1 MATTNKLANAF
12 AKRDIREQIQTLS
25 HVLGLS
31 LAAGIFLLLFVNL
44 RGMSLLASILG
55 PAGATVSIETATKGI
70 MKSIDLTPEVLHASF
85 GYVRI
90 RSIASPLA
98 IMGLTSQAALLAAQD
113 TRTPVLAVIVA
124 SAVNIIGDYIFVA
137 KMGWGIRGASL
148 ATCMASIMSNGM
160 LVTKVWKMM
169 GKMKYSYGQET
180 MMEASSGSESILQSN
195 YAHDALAS
203 NKNGD
208 SAAEIPF
215 MSFPDSKSFVSLL
228 GLVGPMFF
236 VMLFKICGYSAM
248 TIRSGDFGMLSLACH
263 SVMMRV
269 FFFFATAGD
278 AISQA
283 AQTFLPGLLYQK
295 SVLMSEAGATSSSV
309 TNPDLRTLLKRLLL
323 ISSVVGIVNCFV
335 GRIVALNSGRTF
347 SNDAALVLLMSTVSP
362 FMGLASLFH
371 PFAMCLEGSI
381 IAASDTKFLVGTY
394 IASLFVLLTQLKL
407 CKDFLGVWR
416 CLLVF
421 QLLRMSQ
428 FGLRVWKQ
436 TSKQGKC

>member
-1 MATTNKLANAF
+1 MATTNKLANSF
-12 AKRDIREQIQTLS
+12 AKRDIQEQIQTLS

-31 LAAGIFLLLFVNL
+31 LAAGVFLLLFVNL
-44 RGMSLLASILG
+44 QGMPLLASILG
-55 PAGATVSIETATKGI
+55 PAGATVSIETATRGI
-70 MKSIDLTPEVLHASF
+70 MQSIDLTPQVLRASF

-113 TRTPVLAVIVA
+113 TRTPVLAVLVA
-124 SAVNIIGDYIFVA
+124 SVVNIVGDYIFVA
-137 KMGWGIRGASL
+137 KLGWGIRGASL

-160 LVTKVWKMM
+160 LVTTVW
-169 GKMKYSYGQET
+169 T
-180 MMEASSGSESILQSN
+180 MMSRMKDSYKQEKMREASSDRKLILIQQSSDD
-195 YAHDALAS
+195 ADDALEQNENS
-203 NKNGD
+203 D
-208 SAAEIPF
+208 IPF
-215 MSFPDSKSFVSLL
+215 ISFPDRKSFVSLL

-323 ISSVVGIVNCFV
+323 ISSVVGTVNCFA
-335 GRIVALNSGRTF
+335 GRIVALNSGQTF
-347 SNDAALVLLMSTVSP
+347 SNDAALVKLMSTVSP

-394 IASLFVLLTQLKL
+394 VVSLFVLLTQLKFI

-436 TSKQGKC
+436 T